1 MGIFT
6 KKKAA
11 EKRSAISSVSI
22 PWGLMGGSSW
32 LKALKS
38 NPTVF
43 ACEKLIS
50 DSIASLPVDLMFKQ
64 NDGSRVKAYNHQY
77 FYTFKHEPNPEEV
90 PQVFY
95 SRMVRHILRGNAF
108 ILKTKGPAF
117 YLLEPDQVVV
127 KRDKAGRKIF
137 TFSGKEYTAEQ
148 ILHIPGAGYD
158 GNIGYSPLEI
168 AKDSL
173 EAAVNIEKYA
183 ARAFEN
189 RISSR
194 MVVDIKEMYPEGA
207 TGEDIKEIAQ
217 YLRNNYSG
225 EENEGKPLITWDGMK
240 ITPVEATDNRESQ
253 LLENR
258 QFQNK
263 LICQIYNV
271 PQFLLGEGD
280 NKYGSHEAQ
289 NINFLQFTLLP
300 WIKTIEQY
308 MGKLLTA
315 YERERYFFTFNVS
328 GFLRGDHKS
337 RMEAY
342 VKGIQSGIYSVNEVR
357 NLENMVGLK
366 EAGDEHFIPAN
377 LMPLKDDVV
386 EAYMAS
392 AKLKAKQLMDQESQ
406 NMGDDKQ

>member
-1 MGIFT
+1 MKT
-6 KKKAA
+6 
-11 EKRSAISSVSI
+11 
-22 PWGLMGGSSW
+22 
-32 LKALKS
+32 LKG

-43 ACEKLIS
+43 ACEKIIS

-64 NDGSRVKAYNHQY
+64 NDGSRIKAYNHKLY
-77 FYTFKHEPNPEEV
+77 HLMKHEPNPEEV

-95 SRMVRHILRGNAF
+95 SRLVRHILRGNAF
-108 ILKTKGPAF
+108 ILKTSGPAF
-117 YLLEPDQVVV
+117 YLLEPDEVKV
-127 KRDKAGRKIF
+127 KRDKTGRKVFIF
-137 TFSGKEYTAEQ
+137 DGKEFTSDQ

-158 GNIGYSPLEI
+158 GTIGHSPLEL

-189 RISSR
+189 RIGSR

-207 TGEDIKEIAQ
+207 SNDDIQEIAK
-217 YLRNNYSG
+217 YLKNNYSG
-225 EENEGKPLITWDGMK
+225 EENEGKPLIAFDGMK
-240 ITPVEATDNRESQ
+240 VQPVEATDNRESQ

-271 PQFLLGEGD
+271 PTFLLGDGEA
-280 NKYGSHEAQ
+280 KYGSHEAQ

-308 MGKLLTA
+308 LGKLLSA

-342 VKGIQSGIYSVNEVR
+342 VKGIMSGIYSVNEVR
-357 NLENMVGLK
+357 SLENMVGLK

-386 EAYMAS
+386 QAYMAG
-392 AKLKAKQLMDQESQ
+392 AKLKAEQLMNQESQ